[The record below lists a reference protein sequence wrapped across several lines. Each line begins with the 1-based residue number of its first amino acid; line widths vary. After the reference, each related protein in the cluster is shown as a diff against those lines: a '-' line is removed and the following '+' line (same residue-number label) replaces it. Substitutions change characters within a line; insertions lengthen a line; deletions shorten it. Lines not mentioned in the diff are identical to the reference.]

1 MSSTVYD
8 PSQNEVVIGGYA
20 LTGVTSI
27 KVKRGNDSFKV
38 VDGVHPLY
46 SARVRNFTRPFRLNV
61 KLLQTSESNLI
72 LQRLYASS
80 EVNANSFLRVEV
92 VSNNGS
98 GTQQSNISSHGYIIS
113 APDLNREMETVDTEW
128 EFVVNALEFSSLTDL
143 IY

>member
-1 MSSTVYD
+1 MSSVVYD
-8 PSQNEVVIGGYA
+8 PSKNEVVVGGYT
-20 LTGVTSI
+20 LEGVTSI
-27 KVKRGNDSFKV
+27 KVSRGGDSFKV
-38 VDGVHPLY
+38 IDGIHPIY

-80 EVNANSFLRVEV
+80 EVNTNSFFRVEV

-98 GTQQSNISSHGYIIS
+98 GKQESNISSRGYILS
-113 APDLNREMETVDTEW
+113 APDLVRENETVDTEW
-128 EFVVNALEFSSLTDL
+128 GFVVNALEFSSLTDL

>member
-8 PSQNEVVIGGYA
+8 PSQNFVIIGGYA

-27 KVKRGNDSFKV
+27 RVNRGNDAYKN
-38 VDGVHPLY
+38 VDGIDPIY
-46 SARVRNFTRPFRLNV
+46 STRVKQFTRPFRLIV
-61 KLLQTSESNLI
+61 KLLQTSESNQV

-92 VSNNGS
+92 VSSNGS
-98 GTQQSNISSHGYIIS
+98 SGAAPNISSTGYIAS
-113 APDLNREMETVDTEW
+113 APDLVREVEVNDTEW
-128 EFVVNALEFSSLTDL
+128 QFVVNTLEFTSLTDL

>member
-8 PSQNEVVIGGYA
+8 PSQNEVVIGGYT

-38 VDGVHPLY
+38 VDGIHPLY

-61 KLLQTSESNLI
+61 KLLQTSESNQV

-92 VSNNGS
+92 VSSNGS
-98 GTQQSNISSHGYIIS
+98 SGTAPNISSTGYITS
-113 APDLNREMETVDTEW
+113 APDLIREAEVNDTEW
-128 EFVVNALEFSSLTDL
+128 QFVVNTLEFTSLTDL

>member
-8 PSQNEVVIGGYA
+8 PSQNFVIIGGYT

-27 KVKRGNDSFKV
+27 RVNRGNDAYKN
-38 VDGVHPLY
+38 VDGIDPIY
-46 SARVRNFTRPFRLNV
+46 SARVKQFARPFRLIV

-80 EVNANSFLRVEV
+80 EVNTNSFLRVEV

-113 APDLNREMETVDTEW
+113 APDLNREMEAIDTEW

-143 IY
+143 FY